1 MTVYCSENQLEIAL
15 ASAKAY
21 CLASMSLSKP
31 QKRRTVSL
39 ATFKKWKR
47 DFDRD
52 YHTLTWLDC
61 VTALDHGNKVVERL
75 QCSVCTKFQDR
86 IMGRKNF
93 SNKWTAA
100 VGAESVRTSTLR
112 DHAGTDQHAHAMMLL
127 NREKSKAQGL
137 TVSSYAPIA
146 RALHKLSNEERARL
160 RRKFDIAYFV
170 ATEKL
175 SFLKYSRICELE
187 KKHGVDLGTSYV
199 NEHAGRTFIHYIA
212 EARKEELIDLLRK
225 ADFFS
230 ILLDGSTDKG
240 NIDNELMMVVWCD
253 INAEDEKVHTRI
265 SYFRPESV
273 RAEGL
278 FQVLES
284 GLERVGISEISP
296 DLCKKLVGIGTD
308 GASANI
314 AASGLKGLV
323 ETKLD
328 WIFWMWCLAHR
339 LELAIKDALSGT
351 SFDLIDEMLL
361 RLYYLYEKSPK
372 KCRELAE
379 IVADLKEFLSFD
391 DGGVRPIRSCG
402 SRWVTHKLNAMKR
415 VLAKFGAFTHHIL
428 ALSEDSS
435 VKGGDRAKLKG
446 YLTKWI
452 NGKYILGCAVF
463 VDLLLPCAIFSKVM
477 QSDEIDILGALN
489 SLLKTV
495 QETEKLASRPLNQ
508 WPTFSATLKKF
519 TEEDGIKSYQC
530 QEVKLLSQAEVFYE
544 THYPDY
550 CSRVVQCI
558 KTRLAWSDLQ
568 LMRDLV
574 FFLSTH
580 GWEKVLVDEDITD
593 DSTAIMEPI
602 SRLVERF
609 KIPLEG
615 AGTDTDLICDEFR
628 DMLQYAIQYISVAT
642 LDYRSIWWRLFH
654 APTACDWSNVLK
666 LAELVFSLPAS
677 NGKLERV
684 FSVVTTIKTKNRT
697 LLNNQSLDDLL
708 VLNSDAVPLSDFC
721 GDAGIDLWW
730 AAATRRP
737 NQKPRRPYKKRK
749 SNAGTAITDHDDDS
763 HSSQSESGPQ
773 SEPGTSNT
781 ASAAESSHIDDTDSS
796 EIGESESECD
806 LSEWDAFI

>member
-265 SYFRPESV
+265 SYFNVIRPESV

-402 SRWVTHKLNAMKR
+402 SRWVTHKLNAMKRVLAKFGAFTHHILALSEDSSVKGGDRAKLKGSLTKWTHKLNAMKR

-602 SRLVERF
+602 SRLVEMF

-615 AGTDTDLICDEFR
+615 WDRTSHPQL
-628 DMLQYAIQYISVAT
+628 
-642 LDYRSIWWRLFH
+642 H
-654 APTACDWSNVLK
+654 
-666 LAELVFSLPAS
+666 
-677 NGKLERV
+677 
-684 FSVVTTIKTKNRT
+684 RT
-697 LLNNQSLDDLL
+697 LGGQDITLL
-708 VLNSDAVPLSDFC
+708 LHRTLGVGWDK
-721 GDAGIDLWW
+721 
-730 AAATRRP
+730 T
-737 NQKPRRPYKKRK
+737 
-749 SNAGTAITDHDDDS
+749 S
-763 HSSQSESGPQ
+763 HPSC
-773 SEPGTSNT
+773 
-781 ASAAESSHIDDTDSS
+781 
-796 EIGESESECD
+796 IGH
-806 LSEWDAFI
+806 